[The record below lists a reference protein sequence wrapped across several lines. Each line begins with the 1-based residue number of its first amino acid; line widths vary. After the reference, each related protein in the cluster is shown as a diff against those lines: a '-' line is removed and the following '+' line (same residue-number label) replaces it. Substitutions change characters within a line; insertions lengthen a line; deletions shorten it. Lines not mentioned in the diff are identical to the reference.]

1 MKRIINFLKGI
12 FIGIAL
18 VIPGLSGSIFAVVVG
33 LYESILNAVN
43 NIRKEF
49 KKSVIFLLPIVF
61 GVGVG
66 ILASTK
72 LVLWVT
78 ESYTQQS
85 YFFFIG
91 LVLGSVPLILRK
103 VKGVKFKPQYLL
115 ISIAAFV
122 AILSISFLITGNMTE
137 TEAKEMPKIVKIT
150 GVDDFLILTFAGIFS
165 CASMSIPGVSGSV
178 MLMVVGQYGSVYN
191 AVGNCVD
198 FLKALL
204 TGNFDEA
211 KIAASSILVVLPFMI
226 GAIIGIALIAKFLV
240 FLLKKYEALMYYAV
254 GGLVAGAVVTLFTE
268 AAKDPTFSFSIGVSK
283 FLLILL
289 IDAVLVV
296 VGVLCTKYLD
306 K

>member
-1 MKRIINFLKGI
+1 MRKIIDFLKGI

-49 KKSVIFLLPIVF
+49 KKSFLFLLPIVL

-78 ESYTQQS
+78 ETYIQQS

-91 LVLGSVPLILRK
+91 LVLGSLPLILRK
-103 VKGVKFKPQYLL
+103 VKGVKFKPQYLIITVL
-115 ISIAAFV
+115 AFS
-122 AILSISFLITGNMTE
+122 ALLLISFLLTGNMNDME
-137 TEAKEMPKIVKIT
+137 SQSPKIEVIT
-150 GVDDFLILTFAGIFS
+150 GIDDFLVLMFAGMFS
-165 CASMSIPGVSGSV
+165 CATMSIPGVSGSV
-178 MLMVVGQYGSVYN
+178 MLMVVGHYGSVYN
-191 AVGNCVD
+191 AVGNYTD

-211 KIAASSILVVLPFMI
+211 KVAASSILVVLPFLI
-226 GAIIGIALIAKFLV
+226 GAVIGVALIAKLLV
-240 FLLKKYEALMYYAV
+240 FLLKKYEALMYYGV
-254 GGLVAGAVVTLFTE
+254 GGLVAGAVVTLLTE
-268 AAKDPTFSFSIGVSK
+268 AVKDPTFSFSIGVGK

-289 IDAVLVV
+289 IDAALVV
-296 VGVLCTKYLD
+296 VGILCTKYLD

>member
-1 MKRIINFLKGI
+1 MRKIIDFVKGI

-49 KKSVIFLLPIVF
+49 KKSFLFLLPIVL

-78 ESYTQQS
+78 ENYKQQS

-91 LVLGSVPLILRK
+91 LVLGSLPLILRK
-103 VKGVKFKPQYLL
+103 VKGIKFKPQYLL
-115 ISIAAFV
+115 ITVAAFV
-122 AILSISFLITGNMTE
+122 GLMLISFLLTGNVDE
-137 TEAKEMPKIVKIT
+137 SAAKLPKIEKIT
-150 GVDDFLILTFAGIFS
+150 GVDDVLILTFAGIFS
-165 CASMSIPGVSGSV
+165 CATMSIPGVSGSV
-178 MLMVVGQYGSVYN
+178 MLMVVGHYGSVYN
-191 AVGNCVD
+191 AVGNCAD

-204 TGNFDEA
+204 TGNIDEA
-211 KIAASSILVVLPFMI
+211 KVAASSILVVLPFMI
-226 GAIIGIALIAKFLV
+226 GAVIGIALIAKILV
-240 FLLKKYEALMYYAV
+240 YLLKKYEAQMYYGV
-254 GGLVAGAVVTLFTE
+254 GGLVAGAVVTLLTE
-268 AAKDPTFSFSIGVSK
+268 AIKDPTFTFSIGVGK

-296 VGVLCTKYLD
+296 IGIICTKYLD